1 MKTLSDASQIAA
13 IKAAI
18 KAING
23 QTSPTPR
30 ERELLTDQLGVI
42 RERIERAAE
51 RARERE
57 QQ

>member
-1 MKTLSDASQIAA
+1 MTDREPCCHQG
-13 IKAAI
+13 
-18 KAING
+18 ING

-30 ERELLTDQLGVI
+30 ERELLIDQLGVI
-42 RERIERAAE
+42 RARIDRAAE